1 MKLVGTTANSITTLS
16 FARYYRRNK
25 HDLHECY
32 NQLRH
37 SSGDGALQTEPVRLG
52 CSLAAELGDAGT
64 RSQVWIA
71 GTCAKQLD
79 ARK

>member
-1 MKLVGTTANSITTLS
+1 MKLLGTTANSITTLS

-37 SSGDGALQTEPVRLG
+37 GSNDGALQTKPIRLG
-52 CSLAAELGDAGT
+52 CCLAHWLRNLATL
-64 RSQVWIA
+64 
-71 GTCAKQLD
+71 
-79 ARK
+79 ARDHRYG